1 MRLATAL
8 IFLAFVAIAL
18 WAIGASPRSLQTPSV
33 SVAIYDENP
42 SHIWNRLYE
51 ALWVREDPQTKANR
65 YGEDSLDPMLW
76 RQSEHLL
83 SQPSHGVALRVLD
96 EFLRTHAEKL
106 IQEPLKRA
114 VLQRDLWAV
123 FDWSVQQSSWKEQPG
138 YGDEKRDLQ
147 TRLAE
152 VVSRLAL
159 TQEQIKSLPDNYAQA
174 VASGAFARK
183 YDPTQPQQPFLPEDL
198 FDPRGP
204 WVCITPSP
212 DSIGYGGVAKM
223 HFTNLSGRSVFL
235 VFVRLPEGR
244 KATLGYFQKLWNFPQ
259 PWVPGPPR
267 VAADQSQ
274 ENPALPYFPS
284 GTQVALARQMM
295 LFDTQG
301 SLVVSPITESVQIR
315 VYRKITTA
323 RARDFSAGPAGMTRN
338 SGQDFFEIKISRPLL
353 FSGKQ
358 GGLRATTRDEIE
370 PPTFQT
376 MGFDLIDAVS
386 QRGDQIN
393 TRFAPTMQACLHCHS
408 GGGISSFNSID
419 SLLKPT
425 RLQQEPQ
432 DVNYGP
438 RYWSN
443 SNAVW
448 WKESHYDW
456 GLLNGYWKASR

>member
-8 IFLAFVAIAL
+8 ILLAFVAIAL
-18 WAIGASPRSLQTPSV
+18 WATGASPRSQQTP

-42 SHIWNRLYE
+42 SHIWNRLYA
-51 ALWVREDPQTKANR
+51 ALWVREDPRANR

-76 RQSEHLL
+76 QQSEHLL

-96 EFLRTHAEKL
+96 EFLGTHAENL

-123 FDWSVQQSSWKEQPG
+123 FDWSVQQSPWKEQPG
-138 YGDEKRDLQ
+138 YDDEKRDLQ

-152 VVSRLAL
+152 VLRRLAL

-174 VASGAFARK
+174 VASGAFAAK

-223 HFTNLSGRSVFL
+223 HFTNLSGRSVFR

-244 KATLGYFQKLWNFPQ
+244 KATLDYFQTLWNFPQ
-259 PWVPGPPR
+259 PWVPGPPP

-274 ENPALPYFPS
+274 ENPDLPSFPS

-295 LFDTQG
+295 LFDNQG
-301 SLVVSPITESVQIR
+301 NLVVSPITESVQIR
-315 VYRKITTA
+315 VYREITTA
-323 RARDFSAGPAGMTRN
+323 RARDFSAGPAGMARN
-338 SGQDFFEIKISRPLL
+338 SGQDFFVIKMSRPLL

-358 GGLRATTRDEIE
+358 GGLRATTRDEME

-376 MGFDLIDAVS
+376 IGVDLIDSIS
-386 QRGDQIN
+386 QRSEQISA
-393 TRFAPTMQACLHCHS
+393 RFVPTLRACLHCHS
-408 GGGISSFNSID
+408 GGGISSFNSLD
-419 SLLKPT
+419 
-425 RLQQEPQ
+425 R
-432 DVNYGP
+432 
-438 RYWSN
+438 
-443 SNAVW
+443 
-448 WKESHYDW
+448 
-456 GLLNGYWKASR
+456 